1 MLNKEVLINIFKK
14 LLEEA
19 KNSCDD
25 FNSADGKIG
34 DGDLGVTILHG
45 LEEINNTINKF
56 SDDIGANFMLCSQAF
71 VKKSGSSFGTLIA
84 FSFMNISKNLKG
96 KTECNHD
103 DIISIFETALKTI
116 LERGKTNL
124 GDKTIADTLDLII
137 KNLKVNQNYSDVFKS
152 STKQALEDFKGK
164 KIRIGRARMFEDK
177 TKDLD
182 DPGMFA
188 LNRLTSVFQL
198 METLILL
205 ALVIV
210 VGWVLFRPFSKRELD
225 KYNDRDNWPNMDL

>member
-1 MLNKEVLINIFKK
+1 MLNKKVLTNIFKK

-19 KNSCDD
+19 KSSYDD

-45 LEEINNTINKF
+45 LEEVNNNVSKF
-56 SDDIGANFMLCSQAF
+56 SDDMGINFMLCSQAF

-84 FSFMNISKNLKG
+84 FSFMNISKILKG
-96 KTECNHD
+96 KTKCNHD

-124 GDKTIADTLDLII
+124 GDKTIADSLNLIV
-137 KNLKVNQNYSDVFKS
+137 KNLKDNQNYSDVFKS
-152 STKQALEDFKGK
+152 STKQALEDFKRK
-164 KIRIGRARMFEDK
+164 KIKIGRARMFEDK
-177 TKDLD
+177 TKNLD

-188 LNRLTSVFQL
+188 LNRLSSVF
-198 METLILL
+198 
-205 ALVIV
+205 
-210 VGWVLFRPFSKRELD
+210 
-225 KYNDRDNWPNMDL
+225 

>member
-1 MLNKEVLINIFKK
+1 MLNKEILIKIFKK

-19 KNSCDD
+19 KNSYDD

-45 LEEINNTINKF
+45 LEEINNNINKF
-56 SDDIGANFMLCSQAF
+56 SDDMGANFMLCSQAF

-96 KTECNHD
+96 KSECNHN
-103 DIISIFETALKTI
+103 DIVDIFETALKTI
-116 LERGKTNL
+116 IERGKTNL
-124 GDKTIADTLDLII
+124 GDKTIADSLNLII
-137 KNLKVNQNYSDVFKS
+137 KSLKDNQNYSDVFKS
-152 STKQALEDFKGK
+152 ATKQALKDFKGK
-164 KIRIGRARMFEDK
+164 KIKIGRARMFEDK

-188 LNRLTSVFQL
+188 LNRLANVF
-198 METLILL
+198 
-205 ALVIV
+205 
-210 VGWVLFRPFSKRELD
+210 
-225 KYNDRDNWPNMDL
+225 

>member
-1 MLNKEVLINIFKK
+1 MLNKKVLTNIFKK

-19 KNSCDD
+19 KNSYDD

-45 LEEINNTINKF
+45 LEEVNNNVSKF
-56 SDDIGANFMLCSQAF
+56 SDDMGANFMLCSQAF

-96 KTECNHD
+96 KSDCNHK
-103 DIISIFETALKTI
+103 DIQDIFEITLKTI
-116 LERGKTNL
+116 LEKGKTNL
-124 GDKTIADTLDLII
+124 GDKTIADSLDLI
-137 KNLKVNQNYSDVFKS
+137 LKKLKDNHNYSEVFKS
-152 STKQALEDFKGK
+152 ATKQALDDFKGK
-164 KIRIGRARMFEDK
+164 KIKIGRARMFEDK

-188 LNRLTSVFQL
+188 LNRLTEAF
-198 METLILL
+198 
-205 ALVIV
+205 
-210 VGWVLFRPFSKRELD
+210 
-225 KYNDRDNWPNMDL
+225 

>member
-1 MLNKEVLINIFKK
+1 MLNKEVLIIIFQK
-14 LLEEA
+14 LLKEA
-19 KNSCDD
+19 KNSYDD

-45 LEEINNTINKF
+45 LEEINNSINKF
-56 SDDIGANFMLCSQAF
+56 SDDMSANFMICSQAF

-96 KTECNHD
+96 KVECNHD
-103 DIISIFETALKTI
+103 DIIKIFETALTTI

-124 GDKTIADTLDLII
+124 GDKTIADSLDLII
-137 KNLKVNQNYSDVFKS
+137 KNLKDNQNYSDVFKS

-164 KIRIGRARMFEDK
+164 KIKIGRARMFEDK
-177 TKDLD
+177 TMDLD

-188 LNRLTSVFQL
+188 LNKLSSVF
-198 METLILL
+198 
-205 ALVIV
+205 
-210 VGWVLFRPFSKRELD
+210 
-225 KYNDRDNWPNMDL
+225 

>member
-1 MLNKEVLINIFKK
+1 MLNKQVLINIFKK

-19 KNSCDD
+19 KNSYDE

-34 DGDLGVTILHG
+34 DGDLGVSILHG
-45 LEEINNTINKF
+45 LEEVNNNINMF
-56 SDDIGANFMLCSQAF
+56 SNDLGANFMLCSQAF

-103 DIISIFETALKTI
+103 DIIFIFETALKTI

-124 GDKTIADTLDLII
+124 GDKTIADSLDLII
-137 KNLKVNQNYSDVFKS
+137 KKLKDNQNYSEVFKS
-152 STKQALEDFKGK
+152 ATKQALEDFKGK
-164 KIRIGRARMFEDK
+164 KIKIGRARMFEDK

-182 DPGMFA
+182 DPGMYA
-188 LNRLTSVFQL
+188 LSK
-198 METLILL
+198 L
-205 ALVIV
+205 ATI
-210 VGWVLFRPFSKRELD
+210 F
-225 KYNDRDNWPNMDL
+225 